1 MAIDIVTLALAK
13 KYTKESLQG
22 AGALKGDK
30 GDPFTYDDFT
40 AEQLEALKGKKG
52 DKGDPFIYSD
62 FTPEQLA
69 ALKGEK
75 GDAFTFADFTPE
87 ELLLLKG
94 EKGDSFTYNDFTQEQ
109 LDSLKGPAFTYDD
122 FTQEQLNSLKGP
134 KGDSYNITSADYDKI
149 AKLVSV
155 PTNTSDLVNDSN
167 FVTDIKVNGESV
179 VNQDGSIDLQLGN
192 LDTTLG
198 ETIICNQ
205 AIGGI
210 PAGTTFTADTSI
222 ADIVKTLLQIP
233 IVETNGAI
241 YYGLSHDIP
250 TSIDGLTP
258 ITIDRDTLLSSGY
271 TYKNI
276 NTDNQRV
283 ILAIPKSFGI
293 ICYQIS
299 VSGFSI
305 GFDSIETD
313 KYIIYYDGL
322 STGSLRYIYSFEEG

>member
-1 MAIDIVTLALAK
+1 MGIDVITLALAK
-13 KYTKESLQG
+13 KYTKESLAG
-22 AGALKGDK
+22 AGALKGEK

-40 AEQLEALKGKKG
+40 SEQLEALKVKG

-62 FTPEQLA
+62 FTPEQLV

-109 LDSLKGPAFTYDD
+109 LNSLKGPAFTYDD

-134 KGDSYNITSADYDKI
+134 KGDSYEITSSDYDQI

-167 FVTDIKVNGESV
+167 FVTDIKLNGESV
-179 VNQDGSIDLQLGN
+179 VNQNGSIDLQLGN

-198 ETIICNQ
+198 ETITCNQ

-210 PAGTTFTADTSI
+210 AAGTIFSENTTI
-222 ADIVKTLLQIP
+222 ADIIRALLKVPVI
-233 IVETNGAI
+233 ETDGAI
-241 YYGLSHDIP
+241 YYGLSRDIP
-250 TSIDGLTP
+250 TSVEGLTP
-258 ITIDRDTLLSSGY
+258 VTIDRDTLLSSGY
-271 TYKNI
+271 TYMNI
-276 NTDNQRV
+276 NTDDQRV

-293 ICYQIS
+293 VCYQIS
-299 VSGFSI
+299 VSGFGI
-305 GFDSIETD
+305 GFDSVETD

-322 STGSLRYIYSFEEG
+322 STGSYRYVYSFEEA

>member
-1 MAIDIVTLALAK
+1 MGIDVITLALAK
-13 KYTKESLQG
+13 KYTKESLAG
-22 AGALKGDK
+22 AGALKGEK

-40 AEQLEALKGKKG
+40 SEQLEALKVKG

-109 LDSLKGPAFTYDD
+109 LNSLKGPAFTYDD

-134 KGDSYNITSADYDKI
+134 KGDSYEITSSDYDQI

-167 FVTDIKVNGESV
+167 FVTDIKLNGESV
-179 VNQDGSIDLQLGN
+179 VNQNGSIDLQLGN

-198 ETIICNQ
+198 ETITCNQ

-210 PAGTTFTADTSI
+210 AAGTTFSENTTI
-222 ADIVKTLLQIP
+222 ADIIRALLKVPVI
-233 IVETNGAI
+233 ETDGAI
-241 YYGLSHDIP
+241 YYGLSRDIP
-250 TSIDGLTP
+250 TSVEGLTP
-258 ITIDRDTLLSSGY
+258 VTIDRDTLLSSGY

-276 NTDNQRV
+276 NTNNQRV

-293 ICYQIS
+293 VCYQIS
-299 VSGFSI
+299 VSGFGI
-305 GFDSIETD
+305 GFDSVETD

-322 STGSLRYIYSFEEG
+322 STGSYRYVYSFEEA